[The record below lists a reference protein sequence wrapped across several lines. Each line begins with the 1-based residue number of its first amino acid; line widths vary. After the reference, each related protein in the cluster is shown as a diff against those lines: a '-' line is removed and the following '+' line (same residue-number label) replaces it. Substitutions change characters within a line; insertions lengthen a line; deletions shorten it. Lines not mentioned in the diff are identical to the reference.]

1 MDRSAKEAG
10 RKMVL
15 NDLESFH
22 DKFLEGMATL
32 KQMHINEINFIRN
45 LGEQIENSRSGFLP
59 KTPKPPRKR
68 IHTIPEDEEVTK
80 PSRKKHHDVE
90 EKKDDEEEEEE
101 EVEEPAPRSRR
112 GASIKANEKIKK
124 QQSLTLNAKLRR
136 PPSIIEDV
144 EEIKQ
149 VVKPRATRGKR
160 VKQSVSGS
168 DDDEFKRPSK
178 LTKIDKK
185 SSKLLDKV
193 EVKIER
199 ISSTTVDLNEDNEV
213 DAQTP
218 PHETRQTRSRS
229 SAKKQPVA
237 PIPEPA
243 ADNSIDDQDD
253 TLKTEASLYEDAIG
267 SKILP
272 MNSTMNPNTTITI
285 DRKMMNV
292 TVVIDKIMNETV
304 TLTKNSLPK
313 ISGGPGP
320 SVLQSKINLQNKLS
334 SFKSNLD
341 NSELD
346 EMLTDDESSPERVRA
361 ATKTEKV
368 LTKKLC
374 KTKPSVISETD
385 DDTDDDNV
393 LPTPVKTNYKTKDLK
408 YKSNALFSPYAK
420 ESVKKKVE
428 AFEQVTRS
436 PTKEQTTGRITRTKT
451 RAMATAATADTV
463 ATNKPPNPAA
473 ILARKSLAKAKKI
486 SIAKMK
492 RDDDNE
498 KENALL
504 NSAQKSRLPVKN
516 DKITQKQQLRTTPV
530 SKARMPMPMSVNRIA
545 HTPVNT
551 HVLPSSKAATAA
563 KTNYLNHGSSVDS
576 VNQLKPLSKSNSVDS
591 LVDKKQRLNEEDARL
606 KKEEALRQQ
615 TEEKRRKREE
625 KELKNKLAREAKEKL
640 EQEKRLKLEKEK
652 ELKAKQALIMQEKM
666 REEAEKKR
674 IAQLQR
680 AQEKEEKKKQEELL
694 RLQKMQEIEETERK
708 LAEQRRREQE
718 NERRKMAEMR
728 AQQAAAMENAKLKQ
742 QYQAKVK
749 ALQQEKIQQQQ
760 QQHDPISYKIDT
772 DPDDDDSDNES
783 NPKHPIPYWAQAGV
797 RKIQLEL
804 QQYIPINNVL
814 KFVGA
819 KKCTPN
825 LSELFVGIKKDRLKR
840 TSSAVWRSPPRFSM
854 MEDDD

>member
-15 NDLESFH
+15 NDLASFH
-22 DKFLEGMATL
+22 DKFLEGMETL

-68 IHTIPEDEEVTK
+68 IHTIPEDEEVTRL
-80 PSRKKHHDVE
+80 SRKKHRDVE
-90 EKKDDEEEEEE
+90 VKKDDEEEEE

-178 LTKIDKK
+178 LTKMDKK

-193 EVKIER
+193 EVKVER
-199 ISSTTVDLNEDNEV
+199 ISTPIDLNEDNEV
-213 DAQTP
+213 DVQTP
-218 PHETRQTRSRS
+218 PRETRQTRSRS
-229 SAKKQPVA
+229 SAKKQPVVA
-237 PIPEPA
+237 IPEPA
-243 ADNSIDDQDD
+243 ANNSIDDQDN
-253 TLKTEASLYEDAIG
+253 TLKTEASLYEDAIS
-267 SKILP
+267 SKMLP
-272 MNSTMNPNTTITI
+272 MNSTMNPNTTMTI
-285 DRKMMNV
+285 DKKMMNV

-304 TLTKNSLPK
+304 TLSKNSLPK

-320 SVLQSKINLQNKLS
+320 SVLQSKNYLQNKLS

-341 NSELD
+341 NSGLD
-346 EMLTDDESSPERVRA
+346 EMLTDDESSPERVTA

-368 LTKKLC
+368 LTKKLR
-374 KTKPSVISETD
+374 KTKPTLISETD

-530 SKARMPMPMSVNRIA
+530 SKARMHMPMSVNRIA

-551 HVLPSSKAATAA
+551 HILPSSKAATAA

-680 AQEKEEKKKQEELL
+680 AQEKEEKKKQEEQL

-760 QQHDPISYKIDT
+760 QQNDPTSYKIDT

-783 NPKHPIPYWAQAGV
+783 NPKHPIPYWARAGV
-797 RKIQLEL
+797 REIQLEL